1 MDIIFMEPIYKDYIW
16 GGDNLKRKLNK
27 NTPLEKTAES
37 WEISSNKN
45 GICKIKNEE
54 YKNKNLKDLFEDK
67 KIKGK
72 IFGSKCNDLN
82 EFPLLIKFIDAKE
95 NLSIQVHPDD
105 KYAKENGLGSGKNE
119 MWYIIECGENSKVIG
134 GLNTNLAQNELKDI
148 IEKDNIKYY
157 LNYIDIKQGDSIYIP
172 AGTVHAI
179 LKDTLICE
187 IQQNSDITYRVYDWD
202 RKDKEG
208 NSRKLHKKEAIETI
222 KTEKLPTIINSK
234 DGLQNQKIVES
245 EFFEVEKIDC
255 KRCYIDHSNVN
266 TFYAINVIKGEGN
279 IETLSNIYKLRKGDS
294 FLIPATLGEYRISG
308 DIQLLK
314 SFIV

>member
-1 MDIIFMEPIYKDYIW
+1 MNIIFMEPIYKDYIW
-16 GGDNLKRKLNK
+16 GGDNLKKKMNK
-27 NTPLEKTAES
+27 DTPLEKTAES

-54 YKNKNLKDLFEDK
+54 YKNKSLKDLFEDK
-67 KIKGK
+67 NIKEK
-72 IFGSKCNDLN
+72 IFGRKCNNLN

-105 KYAKENGLGSGKNE
+105 KYAKENGLGSGKTE
-119 MWYIIECGENSKVIG
+119 MWYIIECGENSKIIG
-134 GLNTNLAQNELKDI
+134 GLNTNLAKNELKDI
-148 IEKDNIKYY
+148 IERDNIKNY

-208 NSRKLHKKEAIETI
+208 KSRQLHKKEAIETI
-222 KTEKLPTIINSK
+222 KTEKMPKIVNSRK
-234 DGLQNQKIVES
+234 GLQSQKIAQS
-245 EFFEVEKIDC
+245 EFFEVEKIDS
-255 KRCYIDHSNVN
+255 KQCYIDYSNLD
-266 TFYAINVIKGEGN
+266 TFYAINVIEGNGN
-279 IETLSNIYKLRKGDS
+279 IETPSHIYELQKGDS
-294 FLIPATLGEYRISG
+294 FLVPATLGEYKING
-308 DIQLLK
+308 DMKLLK